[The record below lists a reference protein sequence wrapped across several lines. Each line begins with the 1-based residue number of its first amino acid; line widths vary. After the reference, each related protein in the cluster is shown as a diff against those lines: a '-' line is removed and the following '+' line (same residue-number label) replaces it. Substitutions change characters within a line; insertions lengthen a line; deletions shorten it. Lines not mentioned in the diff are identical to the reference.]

1 MRKNL
6 ARVAQRVG
14 WALVVVYGV
23 TLVSFA
29 LVHVLPGDPVRLL
42 VGPQASARDVARA
55 REVYGHGGPLGV
67 QYLRFLRRL
76 VHTGAGPTAEARK
89 DLEHRS
95 CAALGPVH
103 FDLGHSFHYRRPVV
117 DLVAAKLPRSLELAL
132 AALLVQLTV
141 GLGLGITTAAR
152 RGTRWDELGAGL
164 SLLGIS
170 APTFLTGLAL
180 QYLLAHRLGLLP
192 YDGIGKTPGEHLRSL
207 VLPALTLGIYG
218 SALYAR
224 LVRAE
229 LGAALAED
237 HVRMALAKGA
247 SRARA
252 LVVHGLRTALVPVTT
267 LAVLDLGAL
276 VGGAV
281 VTERLFRWPGMGQMA
296 VESLLNR
303 DGPVIVATVLVAS
316 IAVVLSTLLVD
327 LLAPL
332 LDPRIDRDTKNGG

>member
-1 MRKNL
+1 MIL
-6 ARVAQRVG
+6 ARMARRVG

-23 TLVSFA
+23 TMVSFV
-29 LVHVLPGDPVRLL
+29 LVHVLPGDPVRML
-42 VGPQASARDVARA
+42 VGPQASAADVARA
-55 REVYGHGGPLGV
+55 RELYGHGGSLRV
-67 QYLRFLRRL
+67 QYLRFMRRL
-76 VHTGAGPTAEARK
+76 VHTGSGPTAETRK
-89 DLEHRS
+89 EPEHRS
-95 CAALGPVH
+95 CAAIGPVH
-103 FDLGHSFHYRRPVV
+103 VDLGHSFHYRRPVV
-117 DLVAAKLPRSLELAL
+117 DLVAAKLPRSLELAI
-132 AALLVQLTV
+132 AALLVQLTL
-141 GLGLGITTAAR
+141 GLGLGISTAAR

-180 QYLLAHRLGLLP
+180 QYVLAHRLGVLP
-192 YDGIGKTPGEHLRSL
+192 YDGPGKTPGEHLLSL

-229 LGAALAED
+229 LGTALAED
-237 HVRMALAKGA
+237 HVRTAIAKGA

-252 LVVHGLRTALVPVTT
+252 LVVHGLRTTLVPITT
-267 LAVLDLGAL
+267 LAALDLGAL
-276 VGGAV
+276 VGGAI

-316 IAVVLSTLLVD
+316 TAVVLSTLLVD
-327 LLAPL
+327 LIAPL
-332 LDPRIDRDTKNGG
+332 LDPRIDRAPKNGG